1 VGQFTG
7 RARASLQGKPK
18 FDSAPVAVQLSM
30 TSPELPAEV
39 RRFVLT
45 SIPSV
50 PYLEALLLLRA
61 DPAQAWNA
69 GHLSR
74 RLYVPERTGAE
85 LIALLTASGIAQAGE
100 QAGTVRYAPTP
111 ELAPVLDEVARAYA
125 ADLVT
130 VTELIHSR
138 IDRRAQRFADAFRF
152 RKE

>member
-1 VGQFTG
+1 
-7 RARASLQGKPK
+7 
-18 FDSAPVAVQLSM
+18 M
-30 TSPELPAEV
+30 TSPELPADV
-39 RRFVLT
+39 RRFILT

-61 DPAQAWNA
+61 EPSHAWAA
-69 GHLSR
+69 GDLAR

-85 LIALLTASGIAQAGE
+85 LMQLLLDSGIASPAG
-100 QAGTVRYAPTP
+100 QVGAVRYAPP
-111 ELAPVLDEVARAYA
+111 AELAGLLDGVAHAYA
-125 ADLVT
+125 TELLT